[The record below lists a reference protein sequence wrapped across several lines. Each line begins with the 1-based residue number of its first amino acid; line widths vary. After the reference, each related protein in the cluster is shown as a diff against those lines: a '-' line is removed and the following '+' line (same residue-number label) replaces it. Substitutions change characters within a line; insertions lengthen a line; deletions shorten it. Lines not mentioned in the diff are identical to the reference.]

1 MSRSHP
7 HDPGAAHSRSAA
19 LCVLTVSD
27 TRTREN
33 DASGAAALRL
43 LAAAGHRSL
52 DYRIVPD
59 EPELVAQ
66 QVREWLA
73 LDACDGVITSGGT
86 GIAPRDRTFEALEAL
101 LERQLPG
108 FGELFRMLSYAE
120 IGSAAM
126 LSRAVAGIAQG
137 RPVFSLPG
145 STAAVELAL
154 ERLILPELDH
164 LLRQLGRPARRG

>member
-1 MSRSHP
+1 MQ
-7 HDPGAAHSRSAA
+7 AA

-27 TRTREN
+27 TRTAGT

-43 LAAAGHRSL
+43 LGQAGHRSL

-59 EPELVAQ
+59 EPQRVVE
-66 QVREWLA
+66 QVREWLD
-73 LDACDGVITSGGT
+73 LDVCDGVITNGGT
-86 GIAPRDRTFEALEAL
+86 GIAPRDRTFEALDAL
-101 LERQLPG
+101 LEQRLPG

-126 LSRAVAGIAQG
+126 LSRAVGGIARG

-154 ERLILPELDH
+154 ERLILPELGH
-164 LLRQLGRPARRG
+164 LLQQLGRSTRRA